1 MTERERENVPPEV
14 PEADA
19 LEQQG
24 VVGDEDL
31 DDELPDEPPL
41 DADPADVSEQRR
53 SVPLSE
59 EEYR

>member
-1 MTERERENVPPEV
+1 MSESERESVHPDV

-19 LEQQG
+19 LEQQD
-24 VVGDEDL
+24 VVGDEEL

-53 SVPLSE
+53 AVPLSE
-59 EEYR
+59 DEYR

>member
-19 LEQQG
+19 LEQQD

>member
-1 MTERERENVPPEV
+1 MTERERENVPVEV

-19 LEQQG
+19 LEQQD
-24 VVGDEDL
+24 VVGDEEL

>member
-1 MTERERENVPPEV
+1 MTEREREHVPPEV

-19 LEQQG
+19 LEQQD
-24 VVGDEDL
+24 VVGDEEL

>member
-19 LEQQG
+19 LEQQD
-24 VVGDEDL
+24 VVGDEEL